1 MINAASSSMPMTQA
15 QFNEQKPAVE
25 ISKLDEKL
33 EIKELAQVQFIDDV
47 DKAVELKQED
57 AGTAAV
63 NRLIADLKEMEI
75 RTQQQADITEISNNR
90 LALEQYGKDDYSERM
105 VNEIV

>member
-15 QFNEQKPAVE
+15 QLYEQKSAVE
-25 ISKLDEKL
+25 MSKLNDML
-33 EIKELAQVQFIDDV
+33 ETKEFEQIQIVDAIDKVVQ
-47 DKAVELKQED
+47 LKHED

-63 NRLIADLKEMEI
+63 NRLTTDLKEMEI
-75 RTQQQADITEISNNR
+75 RAQQQTDLVEISNNR
-90 LALEQYGKDDYSERM
+90 LAIEQYAKNDYSERM